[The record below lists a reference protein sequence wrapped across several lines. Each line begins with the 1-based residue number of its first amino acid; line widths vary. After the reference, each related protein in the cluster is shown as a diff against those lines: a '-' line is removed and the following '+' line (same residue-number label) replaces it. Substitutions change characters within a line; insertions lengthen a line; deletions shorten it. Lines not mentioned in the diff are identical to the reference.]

1 MKSSRVLKQQ
11 NTELARLGQGQDA
24 GAKFVELGFA
34 RSLPS
39 LIRFFPRNF
48 HGVRE
53 FLPYFYGEGE
63 VIWRLLRPS
72 LRHGWRRGSVKRVVD
87 LAGIEN
93 LGVIAKLVKLSGL
106 FLWVKS
112 AIPAFGRRARVGIA
126 RRSDLDVP
134 GGIKQDRHRQL
145 LRAGLVRNRDELQTA

>member
-1 MKSSRVLKQQ
+1 M
-11 NTELARLGQGQDA
+11 
-24 GAKFVELGFA
+24 
-34 RSLPS
+34 
-39 LIRFFPRNF
+39 
-48 HGVRE
+48 RE

-145 LRAGLVRNRDELQTA
+145 LRAELVRNRDELQTA